1 MIFAKRR
8 FAPRS
13 FVLFLALLIN
23 VGVTRAQVRYEV
35 VYDQLE
41 LANSVN
47 SASTFTGIDGAAA
60 APRFVEVADDF
71 DLRAPQAIVAA
82 RVKQSGLEYTP
93 ETEVLRLT
101 IYGNDPATERPGAI
115 VCRYAGLVPELEH
128 VAGDPPAARRYALMV
143 LPHPCRLPMGSY
155 WFSVMYEGDYDPLSR
170 TIFQWNLAPETANS
184 PVIGRNMV
192 ERGRYGI
199 TDCPDFV
206 PHDRDNG
213 CFPFGNDNN
222 PSSAA
227 FQLLRLPAVAP
238 QAPARVDAVSTAG
251 LVVMLL
257 AGLSLGL
264 AMLARRRA

>member
-1 MIFAKRR
+1 MI

-13 FVLFLALLIN
+13 FAPRAFVLLLALLICA
-23 VGVTRAQVRYEV
+23 GATRAQVRYEV

-41 LANSVN
+41 IANDGN
-47 SASTFTGIDGAAA
+47 SASTFTGDDTAGS
-60 APRFVEVADDF
+60 PWRFVEVADDF
-71 DLRAPQAIVAA
+71 DLRAPQSMVAA
-82 RVKQSGLEYTP
+82 RIKQSGLEFTP
-93 ETEVLRLT
+93 ETEALRLT

-143 LPHPCRLPMGSY
+143 LPRPCRLPMGSY

-170 TIFQWNLAPETANS
+170 TIFQWVLTPASANS

-192 ERGRYGI
+192 ERGRFGI

-206 PHDRDNG
+206 PHDREQG

-222 PSSAA
+222 PSSAS

-238 QAPARVDAVSTAG
+238 QAPARVDAVSMAG